1 MRIRER
7 DAVLYLALTL
17 AAGILLGTYMPL
29 RKAGVTPSVA
39 PSLSHWDKADY
50 VRELIQTYYYEDLD
64 GDSLT
69 DEMITALLQA
79 LDPHS
84 SYIPAK
90 EAQRYNA
97 VLMGGFEGIGITFN
111 ILDDTITVISV
122 TPSGPSQ
129 KAGVLAGDKII
140 RVDGENVAGVHIQN
154 ADVIGKLRGKRG
166 TKVRIEALRPAHGQL
181 LAFDLVRDKIALKS
195 VEVAYM
201 LEPSI
206 GYIQINSFSATTGDE
221 FSRALHELLAQG
233 MRQLVLDLR
242 GNSGG
247 SLQSAIAVCDEF
259 LGRREVIVGTR
270 GKAVG
275 SMVYRATSYGSFERE
290 DQSLVVLIDEWSAS
304 ASEIVAGAVQDQD
317 RGVVIGRRSFGK
329 GLVQRSFNLPDSS
342 ELLLTV
348 ARYYTPT
355 GRCIQKPFER
365 YEEDIASRYLHGE
378 MNSADSIPIADS
390 LKFRTPKGRIVYG
403 GGGIIPDIFV
413 PIDTSED
420 YVYFNQLSHAG
431 VIFRYA
437 LAYTDAHRAEWAD
450 CPDVRAFDRRFAV
463 SDAMVA
469 EIMRQGEA
477 QSVST
482 QKATPGSR
490 KEIKKWCKAYIARN
504 LFGEEGFAYLSNQDD
519 KMVRKAVQVLR
530 RK

>member
-1 MRIRER
+1 MQIRER
-7 DAVLYLALTL
+7 EAVLYLSLSLAL
-17 AAGILLGTYMPL
+17 GILLGTYMPM
-29 RKAGVTPSVA
+29 RKTRIQPAVTPS
-39 PSLSHWDKADY
+39 LSRWDKSDY
-50 VRELIQTYYYEDLD
+50 VRGLIETYYYEDLD

-69 DEMITALLQA
+69 DEMITALLKA

-111 ILDDTITVISV
+111 LLDDTITVISV

-140 RVDGENVAGVHIQN
+140 RVDGETVAGVRIQN

-166 TKVRIEALRPAHGQL
+166 TKVRLDVWRPVHGQQL
-181 LAFDLVRDKIALKS
+181 EFEIVRDKIAIQS
-195 VEVAYM
+195 VDVAYM
-201 LEPSI
+201 LEPGI

-221 FSRALHELLAQG
+221 FTQALHKLLAKG
-233 MRQLVLDLR
+233 MQKLILDLR

-247 SLQSAIAVCDEF
+247 SLQAAIAVCDEF
-259 LGRREVIVGTR
+259 LGARKVIVSTR
-270 GKAVG
+270 GKAMGTDVF
-275 SMVYRATSYGSFERE
+275 RATSRGSFERE
-290 DQSLVVLIDEWSAS
+290 DQELVVLIDEWSAS
-304 ASEIVAGAVQDQD
+304 ASEIVAGAIQDQD
-317 RGVVIGRRSFGK
+317 RGVVVGHRSFGK
-329 GLVQRSFNLPDSS
+329 GLVQRSFNLMDSS

-355 GRCIQKPFER
+355 GRCIQKPFDH

-378 MNSADSIPIADS
+378 MNSADSMPVADS
-390 LKFRTPKGRIVYG
+390 LKFKTPKGKTVYG

-413 PIDTSED
+413 PVDTSED
-420 YVYFNQLSHAG
+420 YVYFNQLSYAG
-431 VIFRYA
+431 VLFRYA

-450 CPDVRAFDRRFAV
+450 CPDVRAFDRRFSV

-469 EIMRQGEA
+469 EIMRQGEE
-477 QSVST
+477 QKIST
-482 QKATPGSR
+482 QKATAGSR
-490 KEIKKWCKAYIARN
+490 QAIRKWCKAYIARN
-504 LFGEEGFAYLSNQDD
+504 LYGEEGYAYLTNQEDS
-519 KMVRKAVQVLR
+519 MVRKALQVLHQ
-530 RK
+530 K